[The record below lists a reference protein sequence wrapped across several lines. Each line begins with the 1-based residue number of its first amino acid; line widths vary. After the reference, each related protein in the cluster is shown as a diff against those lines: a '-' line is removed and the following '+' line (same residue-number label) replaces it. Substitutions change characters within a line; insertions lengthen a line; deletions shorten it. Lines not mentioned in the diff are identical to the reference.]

1 MSGRSMALVLARR
14 CRAINYWDD
23 VTHPGGCTILMR
35 VDKARLISD
44 FSTKGRCNGVSL
56 AP

>member
-1 MSGRSMALVLARR
+1 MALVLARR